1 MAFENVNSHSL
12 KQSLQSC
19 KNTLKKSQVQSL
31 LDDVTS
37 ENGWICDSK
46 KELVQALNKLVNTRY
61 NERENRL
68 NEYIS
73 AANKIDEYQE
83 LEQEN
88 RTLSSRLT
96 SLNSKLYYIEYYK
109 EKQEVNGEEVYVT
122 NSRWQKDINV
132 QNQMSQIEEKINQ
145 NKKQMN
151 NLKAQITNKI

>member
-19 KNTLKKSQVQSL
+19 KNTLQQSQVQSL
-31 LDDVTS
+31 LDDVAS

-61 NERENRL
+61 KELENRL

-73 AANKIDEYQE
+73 VANKIDEYQE

>member
-61 NERENRL
+61 KELENRL

>member
-1 MAFENVNSHSL
+1 M
-12 KQSLQSC
+12 
-19 KNTLKKSQVQSL
+19 
-31 LDDVTS
+31 
-37 ENGWICDSK
+37 
-46 KELVQALNKLVNTRY
+46 NTRY
-61 NERENRL
+61 KELENRL

-73 AANKIDEYQE
+73 VANKIDEYQE